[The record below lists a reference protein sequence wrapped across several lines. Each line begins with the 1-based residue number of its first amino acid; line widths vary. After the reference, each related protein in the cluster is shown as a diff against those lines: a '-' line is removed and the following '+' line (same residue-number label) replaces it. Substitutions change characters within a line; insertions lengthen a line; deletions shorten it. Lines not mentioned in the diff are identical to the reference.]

1 MWLGNVAKLPENDF
15 EWKKTNFQ
23 FNEDYIKNYNEEDDE
38 VYFLELDVKYLGKL
52 HVLRNDL

>member
-1 MWLGNVAKLPENDF
+1 MSQSFQETILSG
-15 EWKKTNFQ
+15 KKTNFQ

>member
-1 MWLGNVAKLPENDF
+1 MSG
-15 EWKKTNFQ
+15 KKTNFQ